1 MGRTLPVPVLCK
13 VCGDKSYGKH
23 YGVFCCDGC
32 SCFFKR
38 SIRKKI
44 SYTCISGRG
53 NCSVDKARRNWCPS
67 CRLNRCFEAKMNPN
81 AVQEER
87 GPRKKVRC
95 KDTEKSKDQHQEVLK
110 KSKLSAR
117 PSKVEEGKIPKS
129 EKNRFENLITFLN
142 LAILPTIGH
151 QALYASMMKLCYHPD
166 LSSLNRF
173 DRLIL
178 AFSRWS
184 HFLLFNLVQL
194 KDSKISSPWIMTHLE
209 EWRSLN
215 LDPAETRLV
224 EVLVLCGKGPLFKCP
239 VILATRLKFMGDLT
253 QLSLAK
259 YEMVNHPRDP
269 MRLTKISS
277 LLTTMESLASTPT
290 MVSHLFQGNIG
301 AVTQIING
309 IFLFQ

>member
-1 MGRTLPVPVLCK
+1 MDLDLWSKIAQRIEKGHIGPK
-13 VCGDKSYGKH
+13 NG
-23 YGVFCCDGC
+23 
-32 SCFFKR
+32 
-38 SIRKKI
+38 SI
-44 SYTCISGRG
+44 Y
-53 NCSVDKARRNWCPS
+53 VQFARRSKSIHN
-67 CRLNRCFEAKMNPN
+67 MI
-81 AVQEER
+81 
-87 GPRKKVRC
+87 
-95 KDTEKSKDQHQEVLK
+95 KDRT
-110 KSKLSAR
+110 
-117 PSKVEEGKIPKS
+117 P
-129 EKNRFENLITFLN
+129 LITFLN
-142 LAILPTIGH
+142 QAILPTIGH

-277 LLTTMESLASTPT
+277 LLTTMESLASTPS
-290 MVSHLFQGNIG
+290 MVSLLFQGNIG